1 MTIVDTH
8 CHAGLSWFEP
18 IEMLL
23 TQMNA
28 NDVDKA
34 VLIQHGGTYDN
45 SYLFECSRRF
55 EGRFAVVVI
64 VDEPVSIVPNPEV
77 IEPEFNAPV
86 VTILPPP
93 TLCDEK

>member
-8 CHAGLSWFEP
+8 CHAGRSWFEP

-34 VLIQHGGTYDN
+34 VLIQHGAV
-45 SYLFECSRRF
+45 SYTHLRAHE
-55 EGRFAVVVI
+55 
-64 VDEPVSIVPNPEV
+64 
-77 IEPEFNAPV
+77 
-86 VTILPPP
+86 T
-93 TLCDEK
+93 

>member
-8 CHAGLSWFEP
+8 CHASRSWFEP

-34 VLIQHGGTYDN
+34 
-45 SYLFECSRRF
+45 
-55 EGRFAVVVI
+55 
-64 VDEPVSIVPNPEV
+64 P
-77 IEPEFNAPV
+77 
-86 VTILPPP
+86 
-93 TLCDEK
+93 

>member
-8 CHAGLSWFEP
+8 CRADRSWFEP

-34 VLIQHGGTYDN
+34 
-45 SYLFECSRRF
+45 
-55 EGRFAVVVI
+55 
-64 VDEPVSIVPNPEV
+64 P
-77 IEPEFNAPV
+77 
-86 VTILPPP
+86 
-93 TLCDEK
+93 